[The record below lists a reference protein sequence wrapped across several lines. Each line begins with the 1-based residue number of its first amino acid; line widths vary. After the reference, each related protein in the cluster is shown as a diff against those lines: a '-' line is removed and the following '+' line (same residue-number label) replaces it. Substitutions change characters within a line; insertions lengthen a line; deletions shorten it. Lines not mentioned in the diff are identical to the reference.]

1 MSVIIRPGVPD
12 DAEAF
17 THLHLDCWDDAYT
30 GLIPQEIL
38 DARRAD
44 IPAQIER
51 RREWLVSGTG
61 QFLVA
66 VADGELVGFA
76 NAGPG
81 RDPKPEAGPE
91 VRPDRADDPD
101 LELRAIYV
109 RAAYWGTG
117 LGHALLAEAIGDR
130 DCYLWV
136 LAGNDRAIGFYERH
150 GFAAD
155 GQTHDEAE
163 GRHVRMVR
171 RS

>member
-1 MSVIIRPGVPD
+1 MRAIIRPGVPD
-12 DAEAF
+12 DAEAL

-61 QFLVA
+61 RFLVA

-81 RDPKPEAGPE
+81 RDGRETE
-91 VRPDRADDPD
+91 PDRAGDPD

-117 LGHALLAEAIGDR
+117 LGHALLTEAVGDR

-155 GQTHDEAE
+155 GQTLDEAE

-171 RS
+171 RP